1 MTVSRDARANG
12 RDAVDRGDD
21 EPPPSAAE
29 AGSDRPEPPDPAP
42 VPVWR
47 VLAATSTSAW
57 REALANRA
65 GFWSQIAI
73 MIVNDVVWV
82 VFWFLFFDR
91 VGAVRGWDLDRLV
104 VLFAVLTTS
113 AGIVLGLLNNARRTG
128 QLAATGAL
136 DAALALPVSPLAYLL
151 VRRVEPVNVG
161 DLFFGL
167 GLFVA
172 LGDPTPTRVAVFAY
186 GVACAVLILTGFLVL
201 VGSLSFW
208 AGRSD
213 AGDLGFHALLLFSN
227 YPVDI
232 FGGATRV
239 FLYAVIPAG
248 FVSSAPA
255 RLVDDFDVRLA
266 LGTGAVAVAVAA
278 AGATAFTVG
287 LRRYT
292 SGATWTRA

>member
-1 MTVSRDARANG
+1 MDGTG
-12 RDAVDRGDD
+12 
-21 EPPPSAAE
+21 
-29 AGSDRPEPPDPAP
+29 PADLGA

-47 VLAATSTSAW
+47 VLAATSRSAW

-91 VGAVRGWDLDRLV
+91 VGSVRGWDLDRLII
-104 VLFAVLTTS
+104 LFAILTTS

-136 DAALALPVSPLAYLL
+136 DAALALPVSPLTYLL

-161 DLFFGL
+161 DLFFGI
-167 GLFVA
+167 GLFLA
-172 LGDPTPTRVAVFAY
+172 FGDPTPARTVVFAY
-186 GVACAVLILTGFLVL
+186 GVGCAVLILTGFLVL

-239 FLYAVIPAG
+239 FLYAVVPAG

-255 RLVDDFDVRLA
+255 RLVDDFDVRWA
-266 LGTGAVAVAVAA
+266 IGTGAVALVTAA
-278 AGATAFTVG
+278 AGATAFSVG